1 MPTSVRHTGSVNN
14 QKARAKADQLRKAGR
29 FEEAAAEYAALWPDG
44 DLWTGWGYAHSL
56 RKSRRAAEA
65 LEVARALYVLD
76 SKFPPGRSVYAWAV
90 YDLCIRTATAPEPEV
105 LKAAHA
111 IIRLSGGEHAYDP
124 TSPFAKTVLRV
135 AKLYASNAADVRAL
149 EWLDKLDVT
158 RLATDPG
165 KRQGDGDREQEF
177 ASLREQYYGIRT
189 GSLARLGRWQPCLE
203 TAMRA
208 VSECGQLHHD
218 NHVWFARRIALAK
231 QRLGRPQEAFDE
243 LQQLA
248 ARKPTGFMQADI
260 AAAAWA

>member
-105 LKAAHA
+105 LKAAA
-111 IIRLSGGEHAYDP
+111 LAYERSG
-124 TSPFAKTVLRV
+124 TAKR
-135 AKLYASNAADVRAL
+135 
-149 EWLDKLDVT
+149 
-158 RLATDPG
+158 
-165 KRQGDGDREQEF
+165 
-177 ASLREQYYGIRT
+177 
-189 GSLARLGRWQPCLE
+189 ARLRSDQPLCENGAPRCEALRQQCGR
-203 TAMRA
+203 RA
-208 VSECGQLHHD
+208 C
-218 NHVWFARRIALAK
+218 A
-231 QRLGRPQEAFDE
+231 
-243 LQQLA
+243 
-248 ARKPTGFMQADI
+248 
-260 AAAAWA
+260 